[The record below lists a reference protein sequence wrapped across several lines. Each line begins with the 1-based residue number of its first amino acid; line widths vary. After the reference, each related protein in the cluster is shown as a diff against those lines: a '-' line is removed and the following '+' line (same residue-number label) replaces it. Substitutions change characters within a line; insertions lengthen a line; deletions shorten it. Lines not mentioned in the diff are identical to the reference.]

1 MTDELHF
8 GAGPAAA
15 AGCVPDTAGFPGYGC
30 GPGRG
35 TAAEGAGSCALGASE
50 GPRVAVMVRR
60 MRAALA
66 WIAPV
71 AAGLLAVAPVA
82 GSLAGCGGGVLT
94 PDVVLVNGGE
104 PPNPLVPTG
113 TNDSNGGRIID
124 RLFAGLMSYDATG
137 KPSPEVAQSIET
149 TDNVNYRIILKPGW
163 KFTDGSP
170 VTAHSFVDAWNY
182 GALST
187 NAQLQQNF
195 FSPIDGFDEVA
206 GATNG
211 KRTTMSGLQVVNDL
225 EFTVRLKAPT
235 IDFTLRLGH
244 SSFYPLPEA
253 AFRDMAA
260 FGRNPIGNGPY
271 KLDNGDAW
279 EHNVKIDLVPNPDY
293 RGNRKPHNKGLRF
306 EFYANLDTAYSDLLS
321 GNLDVLDTIPSSA
334 LTIYKREL
342 GDNATSGPAA
352 INQSLDTPMRLP
364 HFGGE
369 EGRLRRLALSA
380 AINRPQICQQIFNG
394 TRSPARD
401 FTARSLPGFDPNIPG
416 NDVLDFN
423 PERARQ
429 LWAQA
434 NAIAPWSGRYAIAY
448 NADSGHQEWVD
459 AVANSIKNVLG
470 IDAVGAPQ
478 PTFAGFRTQITNRTI
493 DTAFRAAWQGDYPS
507 MVEFLAPL
515 YATGAGSNDVGYSS
529 RAFDAALATAEAAP
543 NLQEADTLANVAQ
556 RILLHDMPAVPLWD
570 NIAVVGW
577 STEVSN
583 VTVTW
588 NGLPDYENIVK
599 A

>member
-1 MTDELHF
+1 
-8 GAGPAAA
+8 
-15 AGCVPDTAGFPGYGC
+15 
-30 GPGRG
+30 
-35 TAAEGAGSCALGASE
+35 
-50 GPRVAVMVRR
+50 MVSRI
-60 MRAALA
+60 RAALTA
-66 WIAPV
+66 V
-71 AAGLLAVAPVA
+71 AAAVLAAAPIA
-82 GSLAGCGGGVLT
+82 ACGGGLLS
-94 PDVVLVNGGE
+94 PDSVLVNGGE
-104 PPNPLVPTG
+104 PPNPLIPTG

-124 RLFAGLMSYDATG
+124 RLFAGLISYDAAG
-137 KPSPEVAQSIET
+137 KATPEVAQSIET
-149 TDNVNYRIILKPGW
+149 TDNVNYRIVLKPGW

-187 NAQLQQNF
+187 NAQLQQQF

-206 GATNG
+206 AAHP
-211 KRTTMSGLQVVNDL
+211 RVTTMSGLRVVNDR

-235 IDFTLRLGH
+235 VDFTLRLGH
-244 SSFYPLPEA
+244 NAFYPLPDA
-253 AFRDMAA
+253 AFRDMTA

-271 KLDNGDAW
+271 QLGTGDAW

-293 RGNRKPHNKGLRF
+293 HGNRKPRNKGLRF

-334 LTIYKREL
+334 LPIYRRDL
-342 GDNATSGPAA
+342 GDNVTSGPAA
-352 INQSLDTPMRLP
+352 INQSLDTPLRLP

-416 NDVLDFN
+416 NDALDFN

-434 NAIAPWSGRYAIAY
+434 DAISPWTGRYVIAY
-448 NADSGHQEWVD
+448 NADSGHREWVD

-493 DTAFRAAWQGDYPS
+493 DTAFRAGWQGDYPS
-507 MVEFLAPL
+507 MIEFLAPL
-515 YATGAGSNDVGYSS
+515 YATGAGSNDVGYSNPE
-529 RAFDAALATAEAAP
+529 FDAALATAAAAP
-543 NLQEADTLANVAQ
+543 NPHQADVLANVAQ
-556 RILLHDMPAVPLWD
+556 RILLHDMPVVPLWD

-577 STEVSN
+577 STEVSG

-599 A
+599 D

>member
-1 MTDELHF
+1 M
-8 GAGPAAA
+8 
-15 AGCVPDTAGFPGYGC
+15 
-30 GPGRG
+30 
-35 TAAEGAGSCALGASE
+35 S
-50 GPRVAVMVRR
+50 R

-66 WIAPV
+66 ALAPV
-71 AAGLLAVAPVA
+71 AAVLLTVAAVA
-82 GSLAGCGGGVLT
+82 GTLAGCGGGVLS
-94 PDVVLVNGGE
+94 PDVVVVNGGE
-104 PPNPLVPTG
+104 PPNPLIPTG
-113 TNDSNGGRIID
+113 TNDSLGGRILD
-124 RLFAGLMSYDATG
+124 RLFAGLVSYDAAG

-149 TDNVNYRIILKPGW
+149 TDNVHYRITLKPGW

-182 GALST
+182 GAVST
-187 NAQLQQNF
+187 NAQLEQDF
-195 FSPIDGFDEVA
+195 FSPIDGFDQVAQLA
-206 GATNG
+206 GAPGDG
-211 KRTTMSGLQVVNDL
+211 KRTTLSGLQVVNDL
-225 EFTVRLKAPT
+225 EFTVRLRAPT
-235 IDFTLRLGH
+235 VDFTLRLGH
-244 SSFYPLPEA
+244 SAFYPLPEK

-260 FGRNPIGNGPY
+260 FGRNPTGNGPY
-271 KLDNGDAW
+271 QLADGPDGPAW
-279 EHNVKIDLVPNPDY
+279 EHNVKIDLKPNPDY
-293 RGNRKPHNKGLRF
+293 HGNRKPHNKGLRF

-334 LTIYKREL
+334 LTIYKRDL
-342 GDNATSGPAA
+342 GGNFTSGPVAVS
-352 INQSLDTPMRLP
+352 QSLDTPLRLP

-369 EGRLRRLALSA
+369 EGRLRRLALSG

-416 NDVLDFN
+416 NEALDFN

-434 NAIAPWSGRYAIAY
+434 NAISPWSGRYAIAY

-493 DTAFRAAWQGDYPS
+493 NTAFRAGWIGDYPS
-507 MVEFLAPL
+507 MIEFVAPL

-529 RAFDAALATAEAAP
+529 REFDAALATAEAAP
-543 NLQEADTLANVAQ
+543 DLRAADVLVNVAQ
-556 RILLHDMPAVPLWD
+556 RILLHDMPAVPLWYY
-570 NIAVVGW
+570 IGVVGW
-577 STEVSN
+577 SSGVSK

>member
-1 MTDELHF
+1 MRWMR
-8 GAGPAAA
+8 GKPAWPAFAA
-15 AGCVPDTAGFPGYGC
+15 VVMLT
-30 GPGRG
+30 
-35 TAAEGAGSCALGASE
+35 
-50 GPRVAVMVRR
+50 VA
-60 MRAALA
+60 
-66 WIAPV
+66 
-71 AAGLLAVAPVA
+71 
-82 GSLAGCGGGVLT
+82 SLAGCGGGVLS
-94 PDVVLVNGGE
+94 PDLVVVNGGE
-104 PPNPLVPTG
+104 PPNPLIPTG
-113 TNDSNGGRIID
+113 TNDSLGGRILD
-124 RLFAGLMSYDATG
+124 RLFAGLVSYDAAG
-137 KPSPEVAQSIET
+137 KPSPEVAQSIQT
-149 TDNVNYRIILKPGW
+149 TDNINYRIILKPGW

-187 NAQLQQNF
+187 NAQLQQDF
-195 FSPIDGFDEVA
+195 FRPIDGFDDVA
-206 GATNG
+206 GAPGDG
-211 KRTTMSGLQVVNDL
+211 KPTTMSGLRVVNDL
-225 EFTVRLKAPT
+225 EFTVRLRAPT
-235 IDFTLRLGH
+235 VDFTLRLGH
-244 SSFYPLPEA
+244 GAFYPLPDR

-271 KLDNGDAW
+271 QLADGPDGPAW
-279 EHNVKIDLVPNPDY
+279 EHNVKIDLKPNPDY

-306 EFYANLDTAYSDLLS
+306 EFYGNLDTAYADLLS

-334 LTIYKREL
+334 LTIYQRDL
-342 GDNATSGPAA
+342 GGNAASGPVAVS
-352 INQSLDTPMRLP
+352 QSLDTPLRLP

-416 NDVLDFN
+416 NDALDFN

-434 NAIAPWSGRYAIAY
+434 DAISPWSGRYAIAY

-493 DTAFRAAWQGDYPS
+493 DTAFRAGWIGDYPS
-507 MVEFLAPL
+507 MIEFLAPL

-529 RAFDAALATAEAAP
+529 REFDAGLAAAEAAP
-543 NLQEADTLANVAQ
+543 SLPQADVLVNVAQ
-556 RILLHDMPAVPLWD
+556 RILLRDMPAVPLWYY
-570 NIAVVGW
+570 IAVIGW
-577 STEVSN
+577 SPEVSD
-583 VTVTW
+583 VKVTW

>member
-1 MTDELHF
+1 MRWMR
-8 GAGPAAA
+8 GWPALAA
-15 AGCVPDTAGFPGYGC
+15 
-30 GPGRG
+30 
-35 TAAEGAGSCALGASE
+35 
-50 GPRVAVMVRR
+50 VAV
-60 MRAALA
+60 LT
-66 WIAPV
+66 V
-71 AAGLLAVAPVA
+71 A
-82 GSLAGCGGGVLT
+82 SLAGCGGGALS
-94 PDVVLVNGGE
+94 PELVVVNGGE
-104 PPNPLVPTG
+104 PPNPLIPTG
-113 TNDSNGGRIID
+113 TNDSLGDRILS
-124 RLFAGLMSYDATG
+124 RLFAGLVSYDAEG
-137 KPSPEVAQSIET
+137 KPSLEVAQSIET

-163 KFTDGSP
+163 KFTDGSA

-195 FSPIDGFDEVA
+195 FSPIAGFDDVA
-206 GATNG
+206 GPPGDG
-211 KRTTMSGLQVVNDL
+211 KPTTMSGLRVVNDL
-225 EFTVRLKAPT
+225 EFTVRLRAPT
-235 IDFTLRLGH
+235 VDFTLRLGH
-244 SSFYPLPEA
+244 NAFYPLPA
-253 AFRDMAA
+253 VAFRDMAA
-260 FGRNPIGNGPY
+260 FGRDPVGNGPY
-271 KLDNGDAW
+271 MLADSPDGPAW
-279 EHNVKIDLVPNPDY
+279 EHNVKIDLKPNPDY
-293 RGNRKPHNKGLRF
+293 HGNRKPRNKGLRF
-306 EFYANLDTAYSDLLS
+306 EFYGNLDTAYADLLS

-334 LTIYKREL
+334 LTIYRRDL
-342 GDNATSGPAA
+342 GDNAASAPVAVS
-352 INQSLDTPMRLP
+352 QSLDTPLRLP

-416 NDVLDFN
+416 SDALDFN

-434 NAIAPWSGRYAIAY
+434 NAISPWSGRYAIAY

-493 DTAFRAAWQGDYPS
+493 DTAFRAGWIGDYPS
-507 MVEFLAPL
+507 TIEFLAPL

-529 RAFDAALATAEAAP
+529 PPFDAGLAAAEAAP
-543 NLQEADTLANVAQ
+543 NLQQADLLANIAQ
-556 RILLHDMPAVPLWD
+556 RILLHDMPAVPLWYY
-570 NIAVVGW
+570 IGVIGW
-577 STEVSN
+577 SPEVSN
-583 VTVTW
+583 VKVTW